1 MKLRDL
7 GDPARLGG
15 RDGVRTFTMRRGR
28 VTPSQA
34 DALERL
40 WPTFGVAVDGRP
52 LDLPG
57 LFGRTAP
64 VVLEIGPGMGEA
76 TAALAAAE
84 PERDVL
90 ACELHT
96 PGIGSL
102 LRRIEGA
109 GLTNVRIA
117 EGDAVLVLREM
128 LPPGALDG
136 VRVFFPDPWPKTRH
150 HKRRLVDDEVVA
162 LVASRLR
169 PGGVLHVATDW
180 APYVAQVRAV
190 LGRSPVLTAAVPPP
204 RPTTRFERQGTAA
217 GREVVDLAA
226 VRV

>member
-15 RDGVRTFTMRRGR
+15 RDGVRTFTLRRGR

-40 WPTFGVAVDGRP
+40 WPTYGVAVDGRP

-84 PERDVL
+84 PDTDVL

-102 LRRIEGA
+102 LRRIEDA
-109 GLTNVRIA
+109 GLRNVRIA
-117 EGDAVLVLREM
+117 EGDALLVLREM
-128 LPPGALDG
+128 LPPASLHG

-150 HKRRLVDDEVVA
+150 HKRRLVDDDVVE
-162 LVASRLR
+162 LVAQRLR

-180 APYVAQVRAV
+180 APYAAQVRTV
-190 LGRSPVLTAAVPPP
+190 LGRSPLLAATDPPH

-226 VRV
+226 VRL

>member
-1 MKLRDL
+1 VKLRDL

-40 WPTFGVAVDGRP
+40 WPAYGVAVDGRP
-52 LDLPG
+52 LDLPA
-57 LFGRTAP
+57 LFGRVAP
-64 VVLEIGPGMGEA
+64 VVLEVGPGMGEA

-102 LRRIEGA
+102 LRRVEEA

-128 LPPGALDG
+128 LPPASLDG

-150 HKRRLVDDEVVA
+150 HKRRLVDDEVVH
-162 LVASRLR
+162 LIASRLR

-180 APYVAQVRAV
+180 APYAAQVRAV
-190 LGRSPVLTAAVPPP
+190 LGRSPLLAPTDPPP